1 MSVQSEIQRL
11 QEAKEAIISALK
23 DKGSN
28 IPSNITLD
36 GVAEYIVSLDYI
48 PMKKINITTNTA
60 TLEPNNYYN
69 FGSVDSLSLG
79 LSDELEDKRSQYVF
93 TFVATQDFIIE
104 WNSSIH
110 WENGKELLAKTGETY
125 IVTIE
130 NNIASYIT
138 TEQTQEIAVV
148 DDGMGNISFEMR

>member
-1 MSVQSEIQRL
+1 
-11 QEAKEAIISALK
+11 
-23 DKGSN
+23 
-28 IPSNITLD
+28 
-36 GVAEYIVSLDYI
+36 
-48 PMKKINITTNTA
+48 MKKINITTNTA